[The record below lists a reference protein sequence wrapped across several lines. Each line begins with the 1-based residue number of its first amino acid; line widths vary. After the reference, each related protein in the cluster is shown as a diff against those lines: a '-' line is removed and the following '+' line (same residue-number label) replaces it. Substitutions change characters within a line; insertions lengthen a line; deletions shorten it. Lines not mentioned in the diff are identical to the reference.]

1 MSFHPRTNNTLLEKK
16 QKIVIVGGGLAG
28 SEAAWQALKAGIP
41 VTLYEA
47 RPKKMTPAHR
57 TSGLA
62 ELVCSNSLKSECE
75 ESAAGVLKEE
85 MKHFNSLILEAAQK
99 TRVPAGQALAVDR
112 ELFSAY
118 ITKSLEEHPLFTR
131 ISEEITKIPTEEELE
146 ARGEYWIIASGPLT
160 SEALSEEIRSLCF
173 DEKHLY
179 FYDAIA
185 PVIDGDTINMD
196 ECFWANRYDAP
207 EEEEKG
213 DYLNIPL
220 SKQEYETFIDEVIVA
235 KKIPL
240 HSFENPVY
248 FECCLPIEVMAERG
262 RETLRFGPMKPVGI
276 KDPKTGHRPWANI
289 QLRQENKEATMF
301 SMVGFQSKMSWGD
314 QKRIFGALPALSEA
328 SFLRYGSI
336 HRNTYIESPKVLT
349 EELSFKKNRRVFP
362 AGQIT
367 GVEGYL
373 ESAAI
378 GLMISQM
385 VSHKIEEK
393 KFSYPPKESVSGS
406 LINYL
411 RFGTRS
417 SFTPMNVNL
426 GLLPEV
432 PDEFKKIPKKEKK
445 LKKCEIARE
454 FFREWEVSIF
464 SLQATEQ
471 LLLQNL
477 PLKDPLLVKEE
488 TRFPPLQAE
497 THSHY

>member
-1 MSFHPRTNNTLLEKK
+1 MLEKK
-16 QKIVIVGGGLAG
+16 RIVIVGGGLAG
-28 SEAAWQALKAGIP
+28 SEAAWQALQAGTP

-47 RPKKMTPAHR
+47 RPKKMTPAHK
-57 TSGLA
+57 TSGLG
-62 ELVCSNSLKSECE
+62 ELVCSNSLKSENPG
-75 ESAAGVLKEE
+75 SAAGVLKEE
-85 MKHFNSLILEAAQK
+85 MKHFNSLILEAAEK
-99 TRVPAGQALAVDR
+99 ARVPAGQALAVDR
-112 ELFSAY
+112 VVFSEH
-118 ITKSLEEHPLFTR
+118 ITKTLEEHPLFTR
-131 ISEEITKIPTEEELE
+131 VSEEVTEIPSEEELKK
-146 ARGEYWIIASGPLT
+146 RGEYWIVASGPLT
-160 SEALSEEIRSLCF
+160 SEALSSEIRKLCF

-185 PVIDGDTINMD
+185 PVIDGDTINHD
-196 ECFWANRYDAP
+196 ECFWANRYDTP

-220 SKQEYETFIDEVIVA
+220 NKEEYENFIDEVTAA
-235 KKIPL
+235 KKVPL
-240 HSFENPVY
+240 HSFEDPVY
-248 FECCLPIEVMAERG
+248 FECCLPIEVMVERG

-276 KDPKTGHRPWANI
+276 TDPKTGHRPWANI
-289 QLRQENKEATMF
+289 QLRQENKDGTMF

-314 QKRIFGALPALSEA
+314 QKRIFGALPALREA

-349 EELSFKKNRRVFP
+349 EDLSFKKNKRVFP

-378 GLMISQM
+378 GLMIAKM
-385 VSHKIEEK
+385 VSHKVEEK
-393 KFSYPPKESVSGS
+393 EFSYPPKESVSGS

-432 PDEFKKIPKKEKK
+432 PEEFKRMKKKDKK
-445 LKKCEIARE
+445 LKKCEIARASFE
-454 FFREWEVSIF
+454 AW
-464 SLQATEQ
+464 
-471 LLLQNL
+471 N
-477 PLKDPLLVKEE
+477 
-488 TRFPPLQAE
+488 
-497 THSHY
+497 